1 MVDASVAA
9 AASLFDEPA
18 YTQAIELFDHARNA
32 AAVFW
37 CPEHLLLETAS
48 AVTKAARRRRI
59 AHADAEALIRDLER
73 LPVKAVSSVP
83 LIPRAA
89 EISLATPLGFY
100 DALFVALAELL
111 GLPLVTSDD
120 RQAAFARQF
129 ARAVGLLDALESLER
144 DA

>member
-32 AAVFW
+32 AAVLW

-59 AHADAEALIRDLER
+59 GHEDAEALIRDLER

-89 EISLATPLGFY
+89 EISLSTSLGFY
-100 DALFVALAELL
+100 DCLFIALAESLEL
-111 GLPLVTSDD
+111 ALVTSDD
-120 RQAAFARQF
+120 WQAG
-129 ARAVGLLDALESLER
+129 RAGEFVRAIGIRAALETVER

>member
-9 AASLFDEPA
+9 AASLFDEPS
-18 YTQAIELFDHARNA
+18 YTRAIELFDQARNA
-32 AAVFW
+32 AAIFW
-37 CPEHLLLETAS
+37 CPEHLLVETAS

-59 AHADAEALIRDLER
+59 GHADAEALIRDLER
-73 LPVKAVSSVP
+73 LPVKAVNNVP

-120 RQAAFARQF
+120 RQAGFASGFARVLSLG
-129 ARAVGLLDALESLER
+129 AALESLER